1 MPVLVEDGLR
11 AFFAMGRNHLFE
23 IARHGRVIGMN
34 GVMHAGVAMTIRPNT
49 DTHILEKFV
58 GRHERRVDFDR
69 HGLFGSRRRLLPDLD
84 RGASRGLMRDHR
96 VGSVG
101 LVLHQ
106 HLPIAI
112 VHVAQHA
119 SGNFESPGRR
129 TVDHVVDA
137 AEAFAEKLFEIGTCV
152 IQLCKDEAPIIS
164 YVAHGADA
172 LARVA
177 RLEPGVL
184 VSLPQRDKEQ

>member
-1 MPVLVEDGLR
+1 
-11 AFFAMGRNHLFE
+11 MG
-23 IARHGRVIGMN
+23 
-34 GVMHAGVAMTIRPNT
+34 
-49 DTHILEKFV
+49 
-58 GRHERRVDFDR
+58 
-69 HGLFGSRRRLLPDLD
+69 
-84 RGASRGLMRDHR
+84 DHR
-96 VGSVG
+96 VGRVG

-152 IQLCKDEAPIIS
+152 IQLCKDKAPIIS
-164 YVAHGADA
+164 YVAHGADP

-177 RLEPGVL
+177 RLKPGVL
-184 VSLPQRDKEQ
+184 VPLPQRDKEQ